1 MMRQTAVL
9 GLLAAMAFAGAAHAD
24 DPPYEGDPNW
34 SMRALLGYSKTGGNT
49 DNSAGNALF
58 HVAHLMG
65 DWKVLFGTEALYGST
80 RGETTSQAFTIHGQL
95 NYNFTP
101 KFYGFVGAGY
111 SDDRF
116 SGFAYQDA
124 VTTGVGYQIFNDDNT
139 KFTVQGG
146 VGYLWL
152 RKEYLVKDDIGGVT
166 ARLDY
171 DPTTGIPY
179 EAEHNVAFNGAAN
192 FEHNFNASTKLLAG
206 VGVLS
211 STDNTRTAATI
222 ALQVKMST
230 RLALAAGYQITN
242 NSKPP
247 AGSGKNDSLMTLSL
261 VYDMKNPKL
270 APE

>member
-1 MMRQTAVL
+1 MRQGAVF
-9 GLLAAMAFAGAAHAD
+9 GVLAALAFAGAARAE

-58 HVAHLMG
+58 HVAHVLG
-65 DWKVLFGTEALYGST
+65 QWKFLFGTEALYGAT
-80 RGETTSQAFTIHGQL
+80 KGETTAQAWTIHGQA

-101 KFYGFVGAGY
+101 KFYGYVGAGY
-111 SDDRF
+111 TDDRF

-124 VTTGVGYQIFNDDNT
+124 VTSGIGYQIFNDDNT
-139 KFTVQGG
+139 KLTVQGG

-152 RKEYLVKDDIGGVT
+152 RKEYLVKDDIGGVLQ
-166 ARLDY
+166 RLDY
-171 DPTTGIPY
+171 DPNTGIPY
-179 EAEHNVAFNGAAN
+179 EAEHNVAFNGAVN
-192 FEHNFNASTKLLAG
+192 FEHSFNASTKILAG
-206 VGVLS
+206 ANVLS
-211 STDNTRTAATI
+211 SSDNTRTAGSI
-222 ALQVKMST
+222 ALQVKMSN

-261 VYDMKNPKL
+261 VYDLKNPKL

>member
-1 MMRQTAVL
+1 MRQGARV
-9 GLLAAMAFAGAAHAD
+9 GLLAALAFAAAAGAQDA
-24 DPPYEGDPNW
+24 PPYEGDPNW

-49 DNSAGNALF
+49 DNSSGNALF

-65 DWKVLFGTEALYGST
+65 DWKLLFGTEALYGST
-80 RGETTSQAFTIHGQL
+80 HGETTAQAFTVHGQL
-95 NYNFTP
+95 NYNFNP
-101 KFYGFVGAGY
+101 KLYAYVGAGY

-124 VTTGVGYQIFNDDNT
+124 VTSGIGYQLFNDDNT
-139 KFTVQGG
+139 KLSVQGG

-152 RKEYLVKDDIGGVT
+152 RKEYLVKDPVGGVVE
-166 ARLDY
+166 RLDY

-179 EAEHNVAFNGAAN
+179 EAEHNVAFNGAVT
-192 FEHNFNASTKLLAG
+192 FEHNFNQYTKLLAG
-206 VGVLS
+206 ATVLS
-211 STDNTRTAATI
+211 SSDNTRTAGNI
-222 ALQVKMST
+222 ALQVKMSN

-242 NSKPP
+242 NSSPP
-247 AGSGKNDSLMTLSL
+247 AGSGRRDTLTTLSV

>member
-1 MMRQTAVL
+1 MRHGAVI
-9 GLLAAMAFAGAAHAD
+9 GALALMAFTGVACAE
-24 DPPYEGDPNW
+24 DPPPYDGDPSW

-58 HVAHLMG
+58 HVAHTLG
-65 DWKVLFGTEALYGST
+65 DWKFLFGAEGQYGST
-80 RGETTSQAFTIHGQL
+80 HGETTSQAFTVHGQA

-101 KFYGFVGAGY
+101 KLYGYVGAGY

-116 SGFAYQDA
+116 SGFAYQDSLIS
-124 VTTGVGYQIFNDDNT
+124 GLGYQIFNDDNT

-152 RKEYLVKDDIGGVT
+152 RKEYLVKDEIGGVT

-171 DPTTGIPY
+171 DPVTGLPY
-179 EAEHNVAFNGAAN
+179 EAEHSIAFNGAAN
-192 FEHNFNASTKLLAG
+192 YEHSFNASTKILAG
-206 VGVLS
+206 VTVLS
-211 STDNTRTAATI
+211 SSDNTRTAGNV
-222 ALQVKMST
+222 ALQVKMSN
-230 RLALAAGYQITN
+230 RLALAVGYQITN

-247 AGSGKNDSLMTLSL
+247 ANSGKNDSLTTLSL